1 MVMDKLKKNSTE
13 PLTVSTV
20 SWKGHLKR
28 LTLQPNHSYL
38 SVPLSACVSKG
49 DQIRL
54 VNGEAWVK
62 CKNGES
68 QFLQPYCERETLT
81 IGGFQIEILVKEIM
95 EVEEYQSYQS
105 LAEFHYRNHLLHGR
119 TARLIART
127 FHPMYPM
134 VLGYVELATPFYMNK
149 ARSRVFD
156 APFKMNGISW
166 DSWDMPT
173 MRQYIHLIVRIA
185 RCVIYPEFRGLGL
198 GQILVQHAADF
209 ARTRWQVAKLL
220 PYFIEISADMLKYV
234 PFAEKAGMRFI
245 GNTEGN
251 LARVAKDLE
260 YLTRNAER
268 VRAGEIVDQE
278 SCGIVDQQVSRMER
292 ALEFMEQNGLS
303 REEFFQRLNRLS
315 ETRVLK
321 DFAQLHN
328 IISLPKPTYLMG
340 LNTAA
345 EEFLDRRLDE
355 VSPSNKQQPLGL
367 KIQPLTGSISFRNLT
382 VTFASQVRRTEK
394 THAIQQAFGISPDS
408 IDTTVLRNVSFEI
421 QPGGIALIIGPS
433 GSGKT
438 TLLNILNKKLKGTV
452 EISGEID
459 LPNNYRPGIFEEIR
473 SRKPLIEVLG
483 ENDVASALHLMGLVG
498 LSDAFIYL
506 KRFNELS
513 KGQQFRAMLA
523 RLIARGSNIWIIDEF
538 CANLDPVTA
547 NVVAEKLQYTA
558 RKLKATVIVA
568 APHCE
573 NFLISLCP
581 DKIIQLTS
589 AWEHRLISGKE
600 LSENMSQGKLRGG
613 PPSLRLL
620 PEFIYAIRRGE
631 KKSTIR
637 KGHLGIPLGLL
648 LLESD
653 TQRQAVKVTHISHTR
668 LCELTEQDANR
679 DGFESLDEL
688 RRSLLFIYPNLKEKS
703 ALTVICFEPMM

>member
-1 MVMDKLKKNSTE
+1 MKNLKTNSTE
-13 PLTVSTV
+13 YLTVASV
-20 SWKGHLKR
+20 NWKGHLKR
-28 LTLQPNHSYL
+28 LTLQPEHSYL
-38 SVPLSACVSKG
+38 SVPLSACVSQG

-54 VNGEAWVK
+54 LDGEAWVK
-62 CKNGES
+62 CKNGEA
-68 QFLQPYCERETLT
+68 QFLRPYCERETLT
-81 IGGFQIEILVKEIM
+81 IGGFQLEILVKEII
-95 EVEEYQSYQS
+95 ESEEFQSYQS
-105 LAEFHYRNHLLHGR
+105 LAEFHYRNHVLHGR

-127 FHPMYPM
+127 FHPMYPK

-149 ARSRVFD
+149 ARSTVLNG
-156 APFKMNGISW
+156 PFKMNGISW

-185 RCVIYPEFRGLGL
+185 RCVVYPEFRGLGL

-209 ARTRWQVAKLL
+209 ARKRWQVARLL

-245 GNTEGN
+245 GQTEGN
-251 LARVAKDLE
+251 LARVVKDLE
-260 YLTRNAER
+260 YLTRNVER
-268 VRAGEIVDQE
+268 VRAGEIVAEE

-292 ALEFMEQNGLS
+292 ALEFMDQNGLT
-303 REEFFQRLNRLS
+303 REEFFQRLSHLS

-340 LNTAA
+340 LNAEA
-345 EEFLDRRLDE
+345 EEFLDSRLNE
-355 VSPSNKQQPLGL
+355 IKPYKKHHTLPIKL
-367 KIQPLTGSISFRNLT
+367 QPLTGSISLRNLS
-382 VTFASQVRRTEK
+382 VNFISHVRRTEK

-408 IDTTVLRNVSFEI
+408 IGSTVLRNVSIQI
-421 QPGGIALIIGPS
+421 QPGEIVFIIGPS

-438 TLLNILNKKLKGTV
+438 TLLNVFNEKLKGTI
-452 EISGEID
+452 EMSGQID
-459 LPNNYRPGIFEEIR
+459 LPENYRPGVFEEIR
-473 SRKPLIEVLG
+473 SKKPLIEVLG
-483 ENDVASALHLMGLVG
+483 EKDVASALHLMGLVG

-506 KRFNELS
+506 KRFDELS

-523 RLIARGSNIWIIDEF
+523 RLIARGFNTWLIDEF
-538 CANLDPVTA
+538 CTNLDPVTA
-547 NVVAEKLQYTA
+547 NVVAEKLQHTA
-558 RKLKATVIVA
+558 RKLKATVVAA

-573 NFLISLCP
+573 NFLVSLCP

-600 LSENMSQGKLRGG
+600 LSKNMAQGSRGE

-620 PEFIYAIRRGE
+620 PEFIDAVRRG
-631 KKSTIR
+631 KKSSTIR
-637 KGHLGIPLGLL
+637 KGHREFPIGLM

-653 TQRQAVKVTHISHTR
+653 TQRLPVKVTNVLHTR
-668 LCELTEQDANR
+668 FCDLTDQDAKR
-679 DGFESLDEL
+679 DGFEDLNEL
-688 RRSLLFIYPNLKEKS
+688 QRTLFSIYPNLKEKS
-703 ALTVICFEPMM
+703 TLTVICFQPLI